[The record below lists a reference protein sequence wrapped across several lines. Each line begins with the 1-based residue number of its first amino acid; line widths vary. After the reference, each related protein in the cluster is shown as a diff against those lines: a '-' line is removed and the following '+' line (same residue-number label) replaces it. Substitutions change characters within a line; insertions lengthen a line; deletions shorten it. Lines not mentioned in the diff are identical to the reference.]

1 MYIADILK
9 NKTPTV
15 SCELFPPKQGADLE
29 RAYEVVRETSKL
41 KPDFISVTY
50 GAGGTVPSNMLEM
63 AKLVRSC
70 GVEALAHLTCVSS
83 SKDKI
88 SSFISELEA
97 NGIQN
102 ILALR
107 GDIPEGYVLDENSSY
122 KYAYE
127 LVSEIKSR
135 GGFSI
140 GAACYPEGHPEST
153 NQEVALEHLKLK
165 VDAGCDFLTTQMF
178 FDNNVLYRFLYRALS
193 KGIDVPVLAGIMPV
207 TNKKQIKR
215 MVMLS
220 GQLLP
225 PKFMRIV
232 DKFGDDPIAMEQ
244 AGIAY
249 ATEQIIDLIANGV
262 RGIHIYTMNRPHIAE
277 KIMAN
282 IDRLWDSNK

>member
-1 MYIADILK
+1 MYIADVLK
-9 NKTPTV
+9 KKTPTV
-15 SCELFPPKQGADLE
+15 SCELFPPKQGSDLE
-29 RAYEVVRETSKL
+29 RACEVVKATADL

-50 GAGGTVPSNMLEM
+50 GAGGSVPANMLEM

-83 SKDKI
+83 TKEQVSK
-88 SSFISELEA
+88 FIDELKSA
-97 NGIQN
+97 GIQN

-107 GDIPEGYVLDENSSY
+107 GDIPEGYAPEEGKNY

-127 LVSEIKSR
+127 LISEIKSH

-140 GAACYPEGHPEST
+140 GAACYPEGHPESI
-153 NQEVALEHLKLK
+153 NQETDLEHLKIK
-165 VDAGCDFLTTQMF
+165 VEAGCDFLTTQMF
-178 FDNNVLYRFLYRALS
+178 FDNNMLYRFLYRTLS
-193 KGIDVPVLAGIMPV
+193 KGIDVPVIAGIMPV

-215 MVMLS
+215 MVALS

-225 PKFMRIV
+225 PRFMRIV
-232 DKFGDDPIAMEQ
+232 DKFGDDPAAMEQ
-244 AGIAY
+244 AGIMY

-262 RGIHIYTMNRPHIAE
+262 RGIHIYTMNRPDIAE

-282 IDRLWDSNK
+282 INYLWDSNK

>member
-1 MYIADILK
+1 MHIADILK
-9 NKTPTV
+9 SKTPTV
-15 SCELFPPKQGADLE
+15 SCELFPPKQGTDLE
-29 RAYEVVRETSKL
+29 RACEVVKETAKL

-50 GAGGTVPSNMLEM
+50 GAGGSVPANMLEM

-83 SKDKI
+83 TKEKI
-88 SSFISELEA
+88 NEFIGELEA
-97 NGIQN
+97 SGIEN

-107 GDIPEGYVLDENSSY
+107 GDIPEGYKFEEGVNY

-127 LVSEIKSR
+127 LVSEIKAH

-140 GAACYPEGHPEST
+140 GAACYPEGHPECE
-153 NQEVALEHLKLK
+153 NQNKDLENLKIK

-178 FDNNVLYRFLYRALS
+178 FDNDMLYRFLYRALS

-207 TNKKQIKR
+207 TNKKQIKK
-215 MVMLS
+215 MVALS

-225 PKFMRIV
+225 SRFMRIV
-232 DKFGDDPIAMEQ
+232 DKFGDDPVSMEQ

-262 RGIHIYTMNRPHIAE
+262 RGVHIYSMNRPDIAG

-282 IDRLWDSNK
+282 INYLWDSNK